1 MGSSQTSELR
11 QLPGVTRK
19 REQRLRDRGYIA
31 LWDIAEADI
40 DELAEDL
47 MIAKALAQQM
57 IQTAQYLV
65 LHE

>member
-1 MGSSQTSELR
+1 MRASIEQGLQ
-11 QLPGVTRK
+11 QLPAVTRK
-19 REQRLRDRGYIA
+19 REQRLRDYGYIT
-31 LWDIAEADI
+31 LWDVAEADT

-47 MIAKALAQQM
+47 MIAKALARQM